1 VLTTSIVLQTGRGE
15 FGAAVILG
23 LVLLA
28 LAFMVNGVLTWAQQR
43 GPKR

>member
-1 VLTTSIVLQTGRGE
+1 MPNHRRAFL
-15 FGAAVILG
+15 ILAI

-28 LAFMVNGVLTWAQQR
+28 LAFMVNGVLTWAQQH